1 MKKICSEALQ
11 KFLDTILL
19 EKNNRYYLKF
29 IGEEKYLY
37 ISNIYIMGSFDRKID
52 VRSTPWHLYYW
63 EVLYILNIIKKYGEQ
78 EEINKIEIG
87 EFKICQRD

>member
-11 KFLDTILL
+11 KILDTILL

-29 IGEEKYLY
+29 IGKEKYLY

-52 VRSTPWHLYYW
+52 VRSTPWQLYYW

-78 EEINKIEIG
+78 EEITKIEIG
-87 EFKICQRD
+87 EF

>member
-11 KFLDTILL
+11 NFLDTILL
-19 EKNNRYYLKF
+19 EKDNRYYIKF

-37 ISNIYIMGSFDRKID
+37 ISNIYIIGSSDRKVDIH
-52 VRSTPWHLYYW
+52 STPSYLYYW

-78 EEINKIEIG
+78 EEITNIEIG
-87 EFKICQRD
+87 KF

>member
-19 EKNNRYYLKF
+19 EKDNRYYIKF

-37 ISNIYIMGSFDRKID
+37 ISNIYIIGSSDRKVDIH
-52 VRSTPWHLYYW
+52 STPSYLYYW

-78 EEINKIEIG
+78 EEITNIEIG
-87 EFKICQRD
+87 KF

>member
-52 VRSTPWHLYYW
+52 VRSTPWQLYYW

-78 EEINKIEIG
+78 EEITKIEIG
-87 EFKICQRD
+87 EF